1 LLATSFCHS
10 DLASKE
16 FLLGQ
21 FEPMHQKLI
30 TFTLARV
37 LRQVIPLDVLSK

>member
-1 LLATSFCHS
+1 
-10 DLASKE
+10 
-16 FLLGQ
+16 
-21 FEPMHQKLI
+21 MHQKLI